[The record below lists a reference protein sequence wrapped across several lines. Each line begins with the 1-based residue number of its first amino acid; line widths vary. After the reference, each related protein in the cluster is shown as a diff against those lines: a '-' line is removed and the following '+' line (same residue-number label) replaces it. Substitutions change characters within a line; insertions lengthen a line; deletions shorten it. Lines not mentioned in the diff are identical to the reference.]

1 MKGLI
6 WLLFFAAV
14 LALAGCKTTT
24 TIHVDSLATPIFVVR
39 RASIDYSF
47 ERNQ

>member
-24 TIHVDSLATPIFVVR
+24 VIHVDALVTPVFAVKRATL
-39 RASIDYSF
+39 DYSF
-47 ERNQ
+47 ERNP